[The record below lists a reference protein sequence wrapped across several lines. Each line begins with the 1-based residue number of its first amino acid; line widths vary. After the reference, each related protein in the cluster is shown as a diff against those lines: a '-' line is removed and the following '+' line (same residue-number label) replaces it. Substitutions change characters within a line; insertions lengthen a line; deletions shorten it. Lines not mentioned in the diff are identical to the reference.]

1 MACFKVKTKTGN
13 AGAQSKQLHFF
24 SSTGRSRPD
33 QTYTH
38 TASID
43 SYRVER
49 AFPVRASVEPEIDS
63 NDVIPGA
70 EMLPE
75 IRTCF

>member
-1 MACFKVKTKTGN
+1 MPVLRVSNFI
-13 AGAQSKQLHFF
+13 FF